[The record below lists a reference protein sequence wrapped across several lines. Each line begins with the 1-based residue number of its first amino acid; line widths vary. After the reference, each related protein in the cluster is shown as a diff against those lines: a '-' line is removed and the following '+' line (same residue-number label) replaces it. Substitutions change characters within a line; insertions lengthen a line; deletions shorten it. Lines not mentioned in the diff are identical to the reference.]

1 MMWEK
6 HFPQSH
12 FTFRWNWIRPTG
24 SAAETQKKKKK
35 KPSAIFS
42 LMLFFFFGNYPGGF
56 EVLIRQCWLIPAVHN
71 LCYYWMI
78 TRDKRGR
85 EREGKREKKRGRER
99 ERTSQ
104 CRHKYFTIST
114 LPFFILCSLC
124 PTCTQR
130 WQNDGETAT
139 WFTPAANMHVDLLIR
154 NNTRWFM
161 SLDHIWSWSG
171 SHWDW
176 ISAGYKDK
184 HTAVY

>member
-1 MMWEK
+1 MKYLNKGILTKSSCHTQKQVIIRGCCGTGSKSVLVGIMMWEK
-6 HFPQSH
+6 HFPRSH

-85 EREGKREKKRGRER
+85 EREREDLSADTNISQYQHFRSLYCAVCVLRAHRGDRTMER
-99 ERTSQ
+99 RRPGS
-104 CRHKYFTIST
+104 R
-114 LPFFILCSLC
+114 LLL
-124 PTCTQR
+124 TCMWTC
-130 WQNDGETAT
+130 
-139 WFTPAANMHVDLLIR
+139 
-154 NNTRWFM
+154 
-161 SLDHIWSWSG
+161 
-171 SHWDW
+171 
-176 ISAGYKDK
+176 
-184 HTAVY
+184 